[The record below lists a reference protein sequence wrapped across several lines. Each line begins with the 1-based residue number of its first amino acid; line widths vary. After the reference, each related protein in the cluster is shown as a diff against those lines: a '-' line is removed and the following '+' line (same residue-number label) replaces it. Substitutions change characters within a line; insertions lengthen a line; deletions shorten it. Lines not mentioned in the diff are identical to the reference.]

1 MPHHYYNHS
10 HRSSRALTEPYN
22 ASPYPG
28 ISNYVQ
34 VPGPGTTGAFSPLGA
49 EAAETALAVPAAA
62 ETAAKGGGLLGN
74 LGGLANLA
82 NMDQIKGL
90 IDRMGG
96 IDGIVSSMGK
106 VQKVMQ
112 GFQQMAPMF
121 KLVMGSI
128 GKGKGK
134 GGAGLLAAE
143 EDSAS
148 YAPSRRKKRTA
159 PKRRK
164 SGSSGRRRSGSSSGK
179 RRRK

>member
-10 HRSSRALTEPYN
+10 RRNSRALTEPFN
-22 ASPYPG
+22 GSPYPG
-28 ISNYVQ
+28 ISPYVQ
-34 VPGPGTTGAFSPLGA
+34 VPGPGTAGGLSTVGA
-49 EAAETALAVPAAA
+49 EAAETALAVPAEA

-74 LGGLANLA
+74 LGGLANMA
-82 NMDQIKGL
+82 NMEQIKGL

-106 VQKVMQ
+106 VQKIMQ
-112 GFQQMAPMF
+112 SFQQLAPMF
-121 KLVMGSI
+121 KLVMAGL

-148 YAPSRRKKRTA
+148 YGPSRRRKRTA
-159 PKRRK
+159 PKSRR
-164 SGSSGRRRSGSSSGK
+164 SGSSGRRRSGSSGK